1 MTLIR
6 NRLRAV
12 LSIYVANV
20 IVMSTTRDYI
30 ALSVVTNVE
39 QGAMVILTYTMLRLN
54 LSPNGQYHVHCMDD
68 VVQHGVC
75 VYNVHHAAFL

>member
-39 QGAMVILTYTMLRLN
+39 QGAMVILTYTMLH
-54 LSPNGQYHVHCMDD
+54 GQYHVNCMDD